1 MTGLVTE
8 QPKPHT
14 LISTALPSG
23 KRYTLTLPFKSD
35 RGIPFSHFRLSPHAM
50 EDSAQSLHA
59 SFPTEVFVLD
69 ELGPLELIHG
79 RGWID
84 VLTLLRKEKYNI
96 ALLVVRPT
104 LLTEAIHQLPEDIYT
119 VVYIT
124 PENRDALRERLLA
137 NIDTLLETSPRQQSK
152 VR

>member
-1 MTGLVTE
+1 
-8 QPKPHT
+8 
-14 LISTALPSG
+14 
-23 KRYTLTLPFKSD
+23 
-35 RGIPFSHFRLSPHAM
+35 M